1 LDSRHLAPVGSEGL
15 RRKVKSQVT
24 HLNLDEQRRQLLA
37 MRSGQLGLS
46 MTQYVAALIDRDAEQ
61 SGLSAFLQP
70 KREEVRRGSK

>member
-1 LDSRHLAPVGSEGL
+1 M
-15 RRKVKSQVT
+15 T

-61 SGLSAFLQP
+61 SGLRAFLQP
-70 KREEVRRGSK
+70 KREEVRRGGKQ

>member
-1 LDSRHLAPVGSEGL
+1 MDSRHSGPVGGEGL

-24 HLNLDEQRRQLLA
+24 HLNLDEQRRRLLA

-70 KREEVRRGSK
+70 SREEVRRGGR

>member
-1 LDSRHLAPVGSEGL
+1 LDRRHARPVGGEGL

-37 MRSGQLGLS
+37 MRAGQLGVS

-61 SGLSAFLQP
+61 SGLSAFLQL
-70 KREEVRRGSK
+70 KREEVRRGSR